1 MNDVAQ
7 ERTTQ
12 IKICG
17 LKTVTIAKAVGELQ
31 PDFIG
36 FMFARSKREV
46 TPAEA
51 GEMIRA
57 MRQTGSSAKVVGVF
71 VNPTLAQLASVLA
84 EAPLDIVQLH
94 GAETPDYCEEMK
106 SHFPHIAVWKVLSVT
121 ESDMENGAT
130 ELART
135 IDTYNGA
142 IDAIMLDTQGG
153 GTGKTFRWELIPVVK
168 ARAAAA
174 ALPLYIAGGLQ
185 PDNVGELVTTY
196 APDGVD
202 VSSGVETN
210 GEKDIT
216 KIAAFIERVRAVD
229 RQRT

>member
-1 MNDVAQ
+1 MNDVAY

-17 LKTVTIAKAVGELQ
+17 IKSVAIAEAVGKLLPE
-31 PDFIG
+31 FIG
-36 FMFARSKREV
+36 FVFARSKREV
-46 TPAEA
+46 TPAAA

-57 MRQTGSSAKVVGVF
+57 LRQTGSSAKAVGVF
-71 VNPTLAQLASVLA
+71 VNPTLEQLASVLA

-94 GAETPDYCEEMK
+94 GAETPDYCEGIK
-106 SHFPHIAVWKVLSVT
+106 AHFPHIAVWKVLSVT
-121 ESDMENGAT
+121 ESAMENGAA
-130 ELART
+130 ELARS
-135 IDTYNGA
+135 IESYSGA

-153 GTGKTFRWELIPVVK
+153 GTGRTFHWELIPVVK

-174 ALPLYIAGGLQ
+174 ALPLFIAGGLQ

-196 APDGVD
+196 VPDGVD